1 MEDEEGAITM
11 ARWWWMV
18 LVVLMIA
25 EAQNI
30 TIRTARTGPAP
41 ATYEEH
47 RDAVRRMLG
56 GGA

>member
-1 MEDEEGAITM
+1 M